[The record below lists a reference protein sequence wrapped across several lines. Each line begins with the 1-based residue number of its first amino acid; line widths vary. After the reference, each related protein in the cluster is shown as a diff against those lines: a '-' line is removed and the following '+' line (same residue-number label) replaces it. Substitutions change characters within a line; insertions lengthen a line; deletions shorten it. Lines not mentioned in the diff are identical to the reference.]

1 MILSNNK
8 TSAQLSDKVAASL
21 AKQIINLQIFFSTWL
36 NRWFNAFSVRQKKQI
51 AIAIG
56 FVTSI
61 VLMCGSFCSLYT
73 IPKLSQNY
81 TSAHIGQAS
90 EFPDPQ
96 FIKRQLTDSLTK
108 KK

>member
-1 MILSNNK
+1 MNLSNSK

-21 AKQIINLQIFFSTWL
+21 AKQIITFQTRFSTCL
-36 NRWFNAFSVRQKKQI
+36 NKWFNAYTVRQKKRI
-51 AIAIG
+51 AIAVG
-56 FVTSI
+56 MLTSI
-61 VLMCGSFCSLYT
+61 ILVSSSFCSFYT

>member
-1 MILSNNK
+1 MIFSNNK

-21 AKQIINLQIFFSTWL
+21 AKQIISIQLRFSACL
-36 NRWFNAFSVRQKKQI
+36 NKWFNAYSLRQKKQI
-51 AIAIG
+51 TIAIG
-56 FVTSI
+56 LITAI
-61 VLMCGSFCSLYT
+61 VLLSGSFCSFYT

-90 EFPDPQ
+90 EFPGVQ
-96 FIKRQLTDSLTK
+96 FNKRQLTDSLTK

>member
-1 MILSNNK
+1 MNLLKRN
-8 TSAQLSDKVAASL
+8 TSEQLSDKVAASM
-21 AKQIINLQIFFSTWL
+21 AKQIIRFQVRFSAWL
-36 NRWFNAFSVRQKKQI
+36 NNWFNAYSIRQKKQV

-56 FVTSI
+56 LLTSI
-61 VLMCGSFCSLYT
+61 ILLSTSFCSFYT
-73 IPKLSQNY
+73 IPKISQNY

-90 EFPDPQ
+90 EFPDPK

>member
-1 MILSNNK
+1 MILSNSK
-8 TSAQLSDKVAASL
+8 TSAQLTDKVAASL
-21 AKQIINLQIFFSTWL
+21 AKQIINFQIRISAWL
-36 NRWFNAFSVRQKKQI
+36 NRWFNAYSILQKKQI

-56 FVTSI
+56 LITSI
-61 VLMCGSFCSLYT
+61 VLVSTSFCSFYT

-96 FIKRQLTDSLTK
+96 FIKLQLTDSLTK

>member
-1 MILSNNK
+1 MILSNSK
-8 TSAQLSDKVAASL
+8 TPAQLSDKVAASL
-21 AKQIINLQIFFSTWL
+21 AKQIINFQIRFSAWL
-36 NRWFNAFSVRQKKQI
+36 NRWFNAYSIRQKKQI

-56 FVTSI
+56 LLTFIILISS
-61 VLMCGSFCSLYT
+61 SFCSFYT

>member
-21 AKQIINLQIFFSTWL
+21 AKQIINFQIRFSACL
-36 NRWFNAFSVRQKKQI
+36 NRRFNSYSNPQKKQI

-56 FVTSI
+56 LITAI
-61 VLMCGSFCSLYT
+61 VLMSSSFSSFYT

-90 EFPDPQ
+90 DFPDPQ

>member
-1 MILSNNK
+1 MNKSKNN
-8 TSAQLSDKVAASL
+8 TSAELSDKVAASL
-21 AKQIINLQIFFSTWL
+21 AKYILKLQIRFSASL
-36 NRWFNAFSVRQKKQI
+36 NRWFNAYSLRQKKQI

-56 FVTSI
+56 LFTSI
-61 VLMCGSFCSLYT
+61 ILISSSFCGFYT

-90 EFPDPQ
+90 DLPDHH
-96 FIKRQLTDSLTK
+96 FTKHQLTDSLTK

>member
-1 MILSNNK
+1 MNLLKRN
-8 TSAQLSDKVAASL
+8 TSEQLSDRFAASL
-21 AKQIINLQIFFSTWL
+21 AKQIINFQIRISAWL
-36 NRWFNAFSVRQKKQI
+36 NKWFNAYSIRQKKQM

-56 FVTSI
+56 LLTSI
-61 VLMCGSFCSLYT
+61 ILISTSFCGFYT
-73 IPKLSQNY
+73 IPKISQNY

-90 EFPDPQ
+90 DFPDPQ

>member
-1 MILSNNK
+1 M
-8 TSAQLSDKVAASL
+8 SDKVAATV
-21 AKQIINLQIFFSTWL
+21 AKQIIKLQARISDWL
-36 NRWFNAFSVRQKKQI
+36 NKWFNSYTIRQRKQI

-56 FVTSI
+56 LLTAILLVGS
-61 VLMCGSFCSLYT
+61 SFCSFYT

-96 FIKRQLTDSLTK
+96 IIKRQLTDSVTK
-108 KK
+108 RK

>member
-1 MILSNNK
+1 M
-8 TSAQLSDKVAASL
+8 SDKVAASL
-21 AKQIINLQIFFSTWL
+21 AKQIINFQTLFSAGL
-36 NRWFNAFSVRQKKQI
+36 NRWFNAYTIRQKKQI

-56 FVTSI
+56 LLISI
-61 VLMCGSFCSLYT
+61 ILISSSFCSFYT

-90 EFPDPQ
+90 DFPNPR

>member
-1 MILSNNK
+1 MNLSNSK
-8 TSAQLSDKVAASL
+8 TSVQLSDKVAASF
-21 AKQIINLQIFFSTWL
+21 AKQIITFQTRFSTWL
-36 NRWFNAFSVRQKKQI
+36 NRWFNAYSIRQKKQI

-56 FVTSI
+56 ILTTVILVSS
-61 VLMCGSFCSLYT
+61 SFCSSYT

>member
-1 MILSNNK
+1 M
-8 TSAQLSDKVAASL
+8 SDKVAAAL
-21 AKQIINLQIFFSTWL
+21 AKQIINFQIRFSDWL
-36 NRWFNAFSVRQKKQI
+36 SRWFNTYSIRQKKQI

-56 FVTSI
+56 LLTSI
-61 VLMCGSFCSLYT
+61 VLISTSFCSFYT

-90 EFPDPQ
+90 EVPGPQ

>member
-1 MILSNNK
+1 MILSNRK
-8 TSAQLSDKVAASL
+8 TSAQLSDKVAALL
-21 AKQIINLQIFFSTWL
+21 AKQIISLQIGFSAWL
-36 NRWFNAFSVRQKKQI
+36 NGWFNSYSIRQKKQI

-56 FVTSI
+56 LLTAIIIISS
-61 VLMCGSFCSLYT
+61 SFCSFYT

-90 EFPDPQ
+90 EFPNPQ

>member
-21 AKQIINLQIFFSTWL
+21 AKQIINFQIRFSAWL
-36 NRWFNAFSVRQKKQI
+36 NRRFNAYSIRQKKQI

-56 FVTSI
+56 LITVI
-61 VLMCGSFCSLYT
+61 VLMSSSFSSFYT

-90 EFPDPQ
+90 DFPDPQ
-96 FIKRQLTDSLTK
+96 FINRQLTDSLTK